1 MYGKRGKAGRA
12 MSRTLE
18 TSALAGQA
26 TVRFRDG
33 SVYVGHVSCDR
44 HLVTV
49 AGRRRVVSMVG
60 GERTVTYRPA
70 SRRTVSS
77 HRVDWIAW
85 DAV

>member
-1 MYGKRGKAGRA
+1 
-12 MSRTLE
+12 
-18 TSALAGQA
+18 
-26 TVRFRDG
+26 
-33 SVYVGHVSCDR
+33 VYVGHVSCDR